1 MSGGGGICRARTE
14 VRWMRF
20 VDGEN
25 FTFQGSKFL
34 QNEHILSTHLDIE
47 SPYYIKDQF
56 LWIPVDGGSAMAN
69 YNLAPQWANT
79 SVHNNQMPEAI
90 RSYYYTMVTGAKDEV
105 VPTVERKIWDRGFTP
120 RVIWKEK
127 GKMKSKAVD
136 SSISV
141 DMLSAAY
148 ENQFDLVEIWT
159 GDADYIP
166 LVNAVKKLGKVV
178 VCCFF
183 GENYGLSSE
192 LKIACDR
199 YCDIS
204 GHMSLHWT
212 RFSKEPKA

>member
-1 MSGGGGICRARTE
+1 MSGGGGFCRAKTE
-14 VRWMRF
+14 LRWMRF

-25 FTFQGSKFL
+25 FVHQGSKFL
-34 QNEHILSTHLDIE
+34 AKHFNCPEELDVSSPFFLKEH
-47 SPYYIKDQF
+47 F
-56 LWIPVDGGSAMAN
+56 LWLPAQGGWSAVTN
-69 YNLAPQWANT
+69 YNLSAHWPSARKENSQT
-79 SVHNNQMPEAI
+79 PEAI
-90 RSYYYTMVTGAKDEV
+90 RAYYYTVVSGDKDKV
-105 VPTVERKIWDRGFTP
+105 VPATEKTIWEIGFTP
-120 RVIWKEK
+120 RVLWKKK

-166 LVNAVKKLGKVV
+166 LVNAVKRLGKIV

-183 GENYGLSSE
+183 NEDYGLSQE
-192 LKIACDR
+192 LRIACDR

-204 GHMSLHWT
+204 DLMLQRWQVDL
-212 RFSKEPKA
+212 